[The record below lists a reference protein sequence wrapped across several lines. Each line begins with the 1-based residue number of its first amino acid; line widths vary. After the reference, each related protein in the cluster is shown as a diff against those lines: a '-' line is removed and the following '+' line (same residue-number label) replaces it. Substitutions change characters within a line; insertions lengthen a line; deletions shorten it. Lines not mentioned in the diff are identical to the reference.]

1 MKILIEEGI
10 VVQIMNLLKQHP
22 YNEVEGI
29 LMEIQNSKALR
40 EIETVNPIGYN
51 SPQYNEPNDEEFEP
65 YIPTKEE
72 VLMDEP
78 NDEENDEIDE

>member
-29 LMEIQNSKALR
+29 LMEIQNSKALN
-40 EIETVNPIGYN
+40 ETVNPIGFN
-51 SPQYNEPNDEEFEP
+51 SPQYDDEEFEP

-72 VLMDEP
+72 VLMDDEP

>member
-40 EIETVNPIGYN
+40 EIETVNPIGFN
-51 SPQYNEPNDEEFEP
+51 SPQY
-65 YIPTKEE
+65 
-72 VLMDEP
+72 DEP
-78 NDEENDEIDE
+78 NDE

>member
-40 EIETVNPIGYN
+40 EIETVNPIGFN
-51 SPQYNEPNDEEFEP
+51 SPQYNEPNDEE
-65 YIPTKEE
+65 I
-72 VLMDEP
+72 
-78 NDEENDEIDE
+78 DEIDE